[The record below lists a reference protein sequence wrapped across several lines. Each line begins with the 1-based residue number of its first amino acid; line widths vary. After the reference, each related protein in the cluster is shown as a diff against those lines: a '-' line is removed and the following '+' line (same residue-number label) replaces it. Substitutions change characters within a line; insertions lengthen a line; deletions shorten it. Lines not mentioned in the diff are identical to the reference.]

1 MRNLKIAETD
11 LRRFLK
17 DQGWSSKI
25 SVSLIE
31 TVPETKKS
39 WGGWIFVAAME
50 GRQRKFFVPAEF
62 GGDIHVEY

>member
-50 GRQRKFFVPAEF
+50 GRQRKFFVPAEL
-62 GGDIHVEY
+62 GRDIHVEY